1 MAPRNPDK
9 QGGNRPAK
17 QGRSAGTGPR
27 PDSPSRIKSVDDA
40 FADVV
45 EHLTKKHRIELQASG
60 RLMLVQ
66 LFNETLGQY
75 LLGREEANPPQDFW
89 SDKNYQHLNTF
100 VLKRVVKAIA
110 DALPKDRRLDG
121 IDFGTVAREVMRDV
135 GIRKEC
141 AEVLTNMP
149 PENPPKPRR
158 VKLERSPVCPKI
170 GDETR

>member
-1 MAPRNPDK
+1 MTDGK
-9 QGGNRPAK
+9 KKDTNRAAK
-17 QGRSAGTGPR
+17 QGSAKSGSPDPQPR
-27 PDSPSRIKSVDDA
+27 ARIKSVDDA
-40 FADVV
+40 YAEVV

-75 LLGREEANPPQDFW
+75 LLGREQANPPQDFW

-121 IDFGTVAREVMRDV
+121 IDFGTVAREVMRDA

-141 AEVLTNMP
+141 AEVLTSMP

-158 VKLERSPVCPKI
+158 VRLEKSPVCPKI
-170 GDETR
+170 DDETR